1 MLSTQGI
8 QLQNRRVQVNR
19 YEKGLVLTQHQA
31 APSLILSPPAA
42 PNVPPSPLLA
52 ALISRRWPHKFKA
65 IYTIALQGE
74 QLHTELRV
82 HNTDTMPFEF
92 TAALHSY
99 FEVLSVDKA
108 KVTGLKGEGRAAPG
122 PVKALPIGNEVG
134 VQRLDGLRFTLVFL
148 AGAPLFSSSVPCA
161 PGLTYLDK
169 GKDPKNPE
177 TKVETRDAITFG
189 SYVDSVYLNAPNH
202 VALEVGTGAAVAI
215 SSSGWEDVVTW
226 NPWTTMEACYK
237 NFVCVENAKYGSAA
251 KVQPGGSWTATAN
264 FSVVDV

>member
-1 MLSTQGI
+1 MSQADLPVVSFPSALS
-8 QLQNRRVQVNR
+8 RV
-19 YEKGLVLTQHQA
+19 
-31 APSLILSPPAA
+31 
-42 PNVPPSPLLA
+42 
-52 ALISRRWPHKFKA
+52 
-65 IYTIALQGE
+65 
-74 QLHTELRV
+74 
-82 HNTDTMPFEF
+82 
-92 TAALHSY
+92 
-99 FEVLSVDKA
+99 
-108 KVTGLKGEGRAAPG
+108 
-122 PVKALPIGNEVG
+122 
-134 VQRLDGLRFTLVFL
+134 
-148 AGAPLFSSSVPCA
+148 

-202 VALEVGTGAAVAI
+202 VALEVGRVSRGRAGGWVSNRGTEFPTQSAYVTLIYVWSTTEQVGTGAAVAI